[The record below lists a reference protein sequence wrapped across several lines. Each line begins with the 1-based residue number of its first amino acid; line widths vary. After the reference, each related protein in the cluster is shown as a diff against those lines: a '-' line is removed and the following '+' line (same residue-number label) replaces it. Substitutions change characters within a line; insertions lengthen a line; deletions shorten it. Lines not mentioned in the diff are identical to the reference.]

1 MSEPQHVTAL
11 REANRVRLANAATLR
26 SIASLPRPD
35 AENRAADL
43 LRDPTPDV
51 AALHVGRLL
60 EAIPRVGRAKARAI
74 LTLAGVTPGR
84 RGRRI
89 RELTERERNV
99 IAAALTRPRRHRATA
114 PTPLQRDILD
124 QLNGHAQTANGIAW
138 ALGRES
144 GYEIGPSLAGLQR
157 RGLVERTA
165 AGWKRT

>member
-26 SIASLPRPD
+26 SIEALPRPD
-35 AENRAADL
+35 AENRAAEL

-60 EAIPRVGRAKARAI
+60 EAIPRIGRVKARA
-74 LTLAGVTPGR
+74 LLAATGTAPGR
-84 RGRRI
+84 EGRRI

-99 IAAALTRPRRHRATA
+99 IAGALTRPRRRRTPA
-114 PTPLQRDILD
+114 PTPLQRDILN
-124 QLNGHAQTANGIAW
+124 QLNGHARTANGIAW

-144 GYEIGPSLAGLQR
+144 GYEIGSPLAGLQR

>member
-1 MSEPQHVTAL
+1 MSESQHVTAL

-26 SIASLPRPD
+26 SIEALPRPD
-35 AENRAADL
+35 AENRAAEL

-60 EAIPRVGRAKARAI
+60 EAIPRIGRVKARA
-74 LTLAGVTPGR
+74 LLAATGTAPGR
-84 RGRRI
+84 EGRRI
-89 RELTERERNV
+89 RELTKRERNV
-99 IAAALTRPRRHRATA
+99 IADALTRPRRNRTTA